1 MIEPMDKEILTA
13 EKDSFIVT
21 LTGASLFGKIQDISL
36 VNINLEGE
44 VRREY

>member
-1 MIEPMDKEILTA
+1 MIEPMDKE
-13 EKDSFIVT
+13 EGGEGFIYSNVNRC
-21 LTGASLFGKIQDISL
+21 SLFGKIQDISL